1 ALVVESEFP
10 QEAIGLQPVGLD
22 LRAGGDV
29 LPDEATER
37 ERCRVEHRGDAD
49 AADRFASP
57 LDGSGDRRLVPGEAA
72 PFMSVVVPS
81 AEVGLVHLD
90 AALERRAAELRQA
103 TAQLVQPGP
112 GRLVLEPV

>member
-1 ALVVESEFP
+1 VAESELV

-22 LRAGGDV
+22 PRAAGDV

-37 ERCRVEHRGDAD
+37 ERRRVEHGGDAD

-72 PFMSVVVPS
+72 PFVSVVVLS
-81 AEVGLVHLD
+81 A
-90 AALERRAAELRQA
+90 R
-103 TAQLVQPGP
+103 
-112 GRLVLEPV
+112 